1 MKKSN
6 YIVVIVAALAAVA
19 GALAAVAIY
28 LKRREKELEDY
39 EQLLFSEEFED
50 DAPQTLDDLE
60 GSVSVE
66 ELLVDEEAPAPEV

>member
-1 MKKSN
+1 MKKSK
-6 YIVVIVAALAAVA
+6 YVIIIAALAAVA